1 MHTHHATSFQ
11 RSSGEG
17 LTALALLT
25 VTGLCMVTARGFFTG
40 NWWLFTMLTWNLALA
55 WFPLGIMLV
64 LRDLVKARVA
74 NRWLSGLALAGWLVF
89 LPNAPYI
96 ITDLFHIRSVGESLL
111 WFDTLTLFL
120 FALTGLLAGLYS
132 TLLVHRYL
140 NDGTQ
145 PALAWLVVLAAQGLS
160 GFGIYLGR
168 YGRWNSWDILTHPDS
183 LLVAIGRAMRDPMV
197 LKLTLTYGV
206 TLACLYLAF
215 YLYGLRSHVAARPM
229 RYLFDNS
236 ALND

>member
-1 MHTHHATSFQ
+1 MKNIPCASFQ

-25 VTGLCMVTARGFFTG
+25 VTGLGMVTARGLITG
-40 NWWLFTMLTWNLALA
+40 NWWFFTMLTWNLALA

-64 LRDLVKARVA
+64 LRDLTKAQVA
-74 NRWLSGLALAGWLVF
+74 NRWLVGSALAGWLVF

-120 FALTGLLAGLYS
+120 FALTGLLAGLYA
-132 TLLVHRYL
+132 TLLVHRLL
-140 NDGTQ
+140 NDMTQ
-145 PALAWLVVLAAQGLS
+145 PALAWLVVLTAQGLA

-168 YGRWNSWDILTHPDS
+168 YGRWNSWDVLTHPGS
-183 LLVAIGRAMRDPMV
+183 LLKAIGYAMRDPMV
-197 LKLTLTYGV
+197 LTLTLTYGV
-206 TLACLYLAF
+206 TLACLYVAF
-215 YLYGLRSHVAARPM
+215 YLYGLRTHATGRPM
-229 RYLFDNS
+229 RHWFDNTP
-236 ALND
+236 LHD